1 MSRIFD
7 ALQRSGTEQ
16 SGVEYPDLVSV
27 VTEVFEAPREQRP
40 ADRPIDRTMDRAM
53 DRTMDHATDRP
64 GADQAAAVEPI
75 SLPQNLPSALETVR
89 LEASVAPSTVVPS
102 NFPQASLAPTNFA
115 PTNFAPA
122 NFAPSNFAPANSAP
136 ATSAPAN
143 EVQPGAVAL
152 PSKEAVAPG
161 PGDCPS
167 LEVRV
172 PHSSKLVFL
181 SEPDSL
187 AAEKFRFLG
196 VRLRQLQQSR
206 SLKKVLITST
216 IPEEGKST
224 VSANLAG
231 VLARRKQSV
240 LLIEGD
246 LRRPVLAQQF
256 GLGRLAGLGEWLQSG
271 RNTLSNV
278 YRLEGPDFWF
288 MPAGN
293 PPENALELL
302 QSGRLSQLMTQFA
315 NFFDWIIVDSP
326 PLLPLADTT
335 VWARVTDGTLLVTR
349 EGKTQKAQLQRGLEA
364 LKKSDL
370 LGVVLNGC
378 SHPDH
383 QSYYHQYAPAAK

>member
-16 SGVEYPDLVSV
+16 SGVEYPDLVSI

-40 ADRPIDRTMDRAM
+40 IAEP
-53 DRTMDHATDRP
+53 ATTAEP
-64 GADQAAAVEPI
+64 AAQPAFVQSIYLQPI
-75 SLPQNLPSALETVR
+75 SVQPI
-89 LEASVAPSTVVPS
+89 SVQPVPV
-102 NFPQASLAPTNFA
+102 Q
-115 PTNFAPA
+115 PA
-122 NFAPSNFAPANSAP
+122 NVQ
-136 ATSAPAN
+136 TSTTEPFTK
-143 EVQPGAVAL
+143 EVTGD
-152 PSKEAVAPG
+152 G
-161 PGDCPS
+161 PVDFPS
-167 LEVRV
+167 LEVSV
-172 PHSSKLVFL
+172 LPSSRLVFL

-206 SLKKVLITST
+206 PLKKVLVTST

-246 LRRPVLAQQF
+246 LRRPTLAQQF

-271 RNTLSNV
+271 RQTVSNV

-288 MPAGN
+288 LPAGN
-293 PPENALELL
+293 PPENPLELL
-302 QSGRLSQLMTQFA
+302 QSGRLSYLMGQLA
-315 NFFDWIIVDSP
+315 NLFDWIIVDSP

-335 VWARVTDGTLLVTR
+335 VWARVTDGTLLVAR
-349 EGKTQKAQLQRGLEA
+349 EGKSEKKQLQRGLEA

-378 SHPDH
+378 INPDH
-383 QSYYHQYAPAAK
+383 KSYYQRYAPTVK

>member
-16 SGVEYPDLVSV
+16 SGVEYPDLVSI

-40 ADRPIDRTMDRAM
+40 IAEPATAAEPTAQPAFVQSINVQPINV
-53 DRTMDHATDRP
+53 
-64 GADQAAAVEPI
+64 QSISVQPI
-75 SLPQNLPSALETVR
+75 SVQPDPVQ
-89 LEASVAPSTVVPS
+89 
-102 NFPQASLAPTNFA
+102 
-115 PTNFAPA
+115 PA
-122 NFAPSNFAPANSAP
+122 NVQTTTTEPF
-136 ATSAPAN
+136 TK
-143 EVQPGAVAL
+143 EVTGD
-152 PSKEAVAPG
+152 G
-161 PGDCPS
+161 PVDFPS
-167 LEVRV
+167 LEVSV
-172 PHSSKLVFL
+172 LPSSRLVFL
-181 SEPDSL
+181 NEPDSL

-206 SLKKVLITST
+206 PLKKVLVTST

-246 LRRPVLAQQF
+246 LRRPTLAQQF

-271 RNTLSNV
+271 RQTVSNV

-293 PPENALELL
+293 PPENPLELL
-302 QSGRLSQLMTQFA
+302 QSGRLSYLMGQLA
-315 NFFDWIIVDSP
+315 NLFDWIIVDSP

-335 VWARVTDGTLLVTR
+335 VWSRVTDGTLLVAR
-349 EGKTQKAQLQRGLEA
+349 EGKSEKKQLQRGLEA

-378 SHPDH
+378 AHPDH
-383 QSYYHQYAPAAK
+383 KSYYQRYSPTTK

>member
-16 SGVEYPDLVSV
+16 SGIEYPDLVSI

-40 ADRPIDRTMDRAM
+40 MAEP
-53 DRTMDHATDRP
+53 ATTAEP
-64 GADQAAAVEPI
+64 TAAQPAFVQSTNVQSISVQPI
-75 SLPQNLPSALETVR
+75 SVQP
-89 LEASVAPSTVVPS
+89 VPV
-102 NFPQASLAPTNFA
+102 Q
-115 PTNFAPA
+115 PA
-122 NFAPSNFAPANSAP
+122 NVQTTTTEPF
-136 ATSAPAN
+136 TK
-143 EVQPGAVAL
+143 EVTGD
-152 PSKEAVAPG
+152 G
-161 PGDCPS
+161 PVDFPS
-167 LEVRV
+167 LEVSVLPSGRM
-172 PHSSKLVFL
+172 VFL
-181 SEPDSL
+181 NEPDSL

-206 SLKKVLITST
+206 PLKKVLVTST

-246 LRRPVLAQQF
+246 LRRPTLAQQF

-271 RNTLSNV
+271 RQTVANV

-293 PPENALELL
+293 PPENPLELL
-302 QSGRLSQLMTQFA
+302 QSGRLSYLMGQLS
-315 NFFDWIIVDSP
+315 NLFDWIIVDSP

-335 VWARVTDGTLLVTR
+335 VWARVTDGTLLVAR
-349 EGKTQKAQLQRGLEA
+349 EGKSEKKQLQRGLEA

-378 SHPDH
+378 IHPDH
-383 QSYYHQYAPAAK
+383 KSYYQRYSPTVK

>member
-16 SGVEYPDLVSV
+16 SGVEYPDLVSI

-40 ADRPIDRTMDRAM
+40 IAEPATTAEPVAQPAFVQSIDVQPINV
-53 DRTMDHATDRP
+53 
-64 GADQAAAVEPI
+64 QPI
-75 SLPQNLPSALETVR
+75 SVQP
-89 LEASVAPSTVVPS
+89 VPV
-102 NFPQASLAPTNFA
+102 Q
-115 PTNFAPA
+115 PA
-122 NFAPSNFAPANSAP
+122 NVQTTTTEPF
-136 ATSAPAN
+136 TK
-143 EVQPGAVAL
+143 EVT
-152 PSKEAVAPG
+152 
-161 PGDCPS
+161 GDSPVDFPS
-167 LEVRV
+167 LEVSV
-172 PHSSKLVFL
+172 LPSSRLVFL
-181 SEPDSL
+181 NEPDSL

-206 SLKKVLITST
+206 PLKKVLVTST

-246 LRRPVLAQQF
+246 LRRPTLAQQF

-271 RNTLSNV
+271 RQTVSNV

-293 PPENALELL
+293 PPENPLELL
-302 QSGRLSQLMTQFA
+302 QSGRLSYLMGQLA
-315 NFFDWIIVDSP
+315 NLFDWIIVDSP

-335 VWARVTDGTLLVTR
+335 VWSRVTDGTLLVAR
-349 EGKTQKAQLQRGLEA
+349 EGKSEKKQLQRGLEA

-378 SHPDH
+378 AHPDH
-383 QSYYHQYAPAAK
+383 KSYYQRYSPTTK

>member
-7 ALQRSGTEQ
+7 ALQRSGMEQ
-16 SGVEYPDLVSV
+16 SGIEYPDLVSV

-40 ADRPIDRTMDRAM
+40 L
-53 DRTMDHATDRP
+53 
-64 GADQAAAVEPI
+64 VEPAATLEPVPAQPAVPQPI
-75 SLPQNLPSALETVR
+75 S
-89 LEASVAPSTVVPS
+89 VP
-102 NFPQASLAPTNFA
+102 PVPVQ
-115 PTNFAPA
+115 PA
-122 NFAPSNFAPANSAP
+122 NVQTTTTEPF
-136 ATSAPAN
+136 TK
-143 EVQPGAVAL
+143 EVTGD
-152 PSKEAVAPG
+152 G
-161 PGDCPS
+161 PVDFPS
-167 LEVRV
+167 LEVSV
-172 PHSSKLVFL
+172 LPSSRLVFL
-181 SEPDSL
+181 NEPDSL

-206 SLKKVLITST
+206 PLKKVLVTST

-246 LRRPVLAQQF
+246 LRRPTLAQQF

-271 RNTLSNV
+271 RQTVSNV

-293 PPENALELL
+293 PPENPLELL
-302 QSGRLSQLMTQFA
+302 QSGRLSYLMRQLA
-315 NFFDWIIVDSP
+315 DLFDWIIVDSP

-335 VWARVTDGTLLVTR
+335 VWARVTDGTLLVAR
-349 EGKTQKAQLQRGLEA
+349 EGKSEKKQLQRGLEA

-378 SHPDH
+378 LHPDH
-383 QSYYHQYAPAAK
+383 KTYYQRYLPTTK

>member
-16 SGVEYPDLVSV
+16 SGIEYPDLVSI

-40 ADRPIDRTMDRAM
+40 IAEAATLEPVTAPPAILQPISVQ
-53 DRTMDHATDRP
+53 P
-64 GADQAAAVEPI
+64 IPVQPISVQAAPVQAATVQTTTTEPF
-75 SLPQNLPSALETVR
+75 TK
-89 LEASVAPSTVVPS
+89 
-102 NFPQASLAPTNFA
+102 
-115 PTNFAPA
+115 
-122 NFAPSNFAPANSAP
+122 
-136 ATSAPAN
+136 
-143 EVQPGAVAL
+143 EVTGD
-152 PSKEAVAPG
+152 G
-161 PGDCPS
+161 PVDFPS
-167 LEVRV
+167 LEVSV
-172 PHSSKLVFL
+172 LPSSRLVFL
-181 SEPDSL
+181 NEPDSL

-206 SLKKVLITST
+206 PLKKVLVTST

-246 LRRPVLAQQF
+246 LRRPTLAQQF
-256 GLGRLAGLGEWLQSG
+256 GLGRLAGLGEWLQGG
-271 RNTLSNV
+271 RQTVSNV

-293 PPENALELL
+293 PPENPLELL
-302 QSGRLSQLMTQFA
+302 QSGRLSYLMGQLVDL
-315 NFFDWIIVDSP
+315 FDWIIVDSP

-335 VWARVTDGTLLVTR
+335 VWSRVTDGTLLVAR
-349 EGKTQKAQLQRGLEA
+349 EGKSEKKQLQRGLEA

-378 SHPDH
+378 AHPDH
-383 QSYYHQYAPAAK
+383 KSYYQRYSPTTK

>member
-16 SGVEYPDLVSV
+16 SGVEYPDLVSI

-40 ADRPIDRTMDRAM
+40 IPEPAPTLEPVAALPAVVPPISVQSI
-53 DRTMDHATDRP
+53 P
-64 GADQAAAVEPI
+64 GEPVADQ
-75 SLPQNLPSALETVR
+75 
-89 LEASVAPSTVVPS
+89 
-102 NFPQASLAPTNFA
+102 
-115 PTNFAPA
+115 PA
-122 NFAPSNFAPANSAP
+122 NVQTTTTEPF
-136 ATSAPAN
+136 TK
-143 EVQPGAVAL
+143 EVTGD
-152 PSKEAVAPG
+152 G
-161 PGDCPS
+161 PVDFPS
-167 LEVRV
+167 LEVSVLPTSR
-172 PHSSKLVFL
+172 LVFL

-206 SLKKVLITST
+206 PLKKVLVTST

-246 LRRPVLAQQF
+246 LRRPTLAQQF

-271 RNTLSNV
+271 RQTVSNV
-278 YRLEGPDFWF
+278 YRLEGPNFWF

-293 PPENALELL
+293 PPENPLELL
-302 QSGRLSQLMTQFA
+302 QSGRLSYLMRQLA
-315 NFFDWIIVDSP
+315 DLFDWIIVDSP

-335 VWARVTDGTLLVTR
+335 VWSRVTDGTLLVAR
-349 EGKTQKAQLQRGLEA
+349 EGKSEKKQLQRGLEV

-378 SHPDH
+378 VHPDH
-383 QSYYHQYAPAAK
+383 KSYYQRYSPTTK

>member
-16 SGVEYPDLVSV
+16 SGIEYPDLVSM

-40 ADRPIDRTMDRAM
+40 IAEPATTPEPTTARPSILQ
-53 DRTMDHATDRP
+53 P
-64 GADQAAAVEPI
+64 ISVQSIAVEPVSAQPIAVPI
-75 SLPQNLPSALETVR
+75 SDQR
-89 LEASVAPSTVVPS
+89 VA
-102 NFPQASLAPTNFA
+102 
-115 PTNFAPA
+115 
-122 NFAPSNFAPANSAP
+122 
-136 ATSAPAN
+136 
-143 EVQPGAVAL
+143 VQPVVVQSTHVQTTTTD
-152 PSKEAVAPG
+152 PFTKEVTGDG
-161 PGDCPS
+161 PLAFPS
-167 LEVRV
+167 LEVLPTTTSR
-172 PHSSKLVFL
+172 LVFMT
-181 SEPDSL
+181 EPDSL

-246 LRRPVLAQQF
+246 LRRPTLAQQF

-271 RNTLSNV
+271 RQTVSNL

-293 PPENALELL
+293 PPENPLELL
-302 QSGRLSQLMTQFA
+302 QSGRLSYLMGQLA
-315 NFFDWIIVDSP
+315 DLFDWIIVDSP

-335 VWARVTDGTLLVTR
+335 VWSRVTDGTLLVAR
-349 EGKTQKAQLQRGLEA
+349 EGKSEKKQLQRGLEA

-378 SHPDH
+378 AHPDH
-383 QSYYHQYAPAAK
+383 KSYYQRYSPTAK